1 MRPSRCE
8 LLIHECRPTIVQ
20 HTQPPRFSPKTSGH
34 ATNFEFIPRRHT
46 MTIVKPWITAI
57 TMAFVASQLFADPK
71 PAAPDD
77 DPSRLAKDAAQIHK
91 SVKELL
97 PGELKWQ
104 EIPWMLDLKEGI
116 RLAKEEKR
124 PLLLWVSGDDPLEKC

>member
-1 MRPSRCE
+1 
-8 LLIHECRPTIVQ
+8 
-20 HTQPPRFSPKTSGH
+20 
-34 ATNFEFIPRRHT
+34 
-46 MTIVKPWITAI
+46 
-57 TMAFVASQLFADPK
+57 MAVVASQLFGDPK

-91 SVKELL
+91 YVKELL

-104 EIPWMLDLKEGI
+104 EIPWILDLKEGI

-124 PLLLWVSGDDPLEKC
+124 PVLLWVSGDDPLEKC